1 MVEKTPIVSVCIM
14 TYNHEKYIERALE
27 SVFSQK
33 TELPFE
39 IVVSD
44 DHSTDNTLQVLS
56 KYGSR
61 IRLITHDENVGI
73 ARNFYDV
80 LTSCRGD
87 YICDLGGD
95 DWWLSD
101 DYIEEHYKYM
111 KSHPECSA
119 VAHWTKCFN
128 AYEEEVDALSFERKM
143 QSMEDFLWRK
153 NDVTYHYGMIKNCF
167 RKDGLEWLYKAT
179 RNTDEVTYIFYL
191 FSLGKWGIL
200 PSFMYGYRS
209 RNNEDNYNSKF
220 GMIGNFINNKK
231 GFDYLKKYFGKEYVF
246 KYREAHYGANAL
258 KACFGRIVKKRDF
271 SLYGQLIKNTSIGER
286 LYYFVIM
293 IILLLNNNQYPEWYK
308 KHRKVELRE

>member
-1 MVEKTPIVSVCIM
+1 MEDRIPIVSVCIM

-101 DYIEEHYKYM
+101 DYIDEHYKYM
-111 KSHPECSA
+111 VNHPECSA
-119 VAHWTKCFN
+119 VSHWTKCYSSNGQLINEYKFN
-128 AYEEEVDALSFERKM
+128 YK
-143 QSMEDFLWRK
+143 QKSMEAFLWR
-153 NDVTYHYGMIKNCF
+153 DLGVSYHYGMIKNIF
-167 RKDGLEWLYKAT
+167 QHDGLEWLYLAT
-179 RNTDEVTYIFYL
+179 RNTDEVTFIFFL
-191 FSLGKWGIL
+191 FTYGKWGML
-200 PSFMYGYRS
+200 PKFMYGYRS
-209 RNNEDNYNSKF
+209 RNNEDNYNSKYD
-220 GMIGNFINNKK
+220 IVDNFLNVKK
-231 GFDYLKKYFGKEYVF
+231 GLDYLKVKFNKEYVF
-246 KYREAHYGANAL
+246 KYREYHYGANAIRS
-258 KACFGRIVKKRDF
+258 CIGRIVKKCDF
-271 SLYGQLIKNTSIGER
+271 ALYRKMRANTSFIER
-286 LYYFVIM
+286 FCYGTT
-293 IILLLNNNQYPEWYK
+293 LLLLVLNKNRYPKWFMRLK
-308 KHRKVELRE
+308 KVIF